1 MPPIKEKKRMQRIS
15 HMLLEMAAGNFFYR
29 LDRSDK
35 NDNVEALVIV
45 LNMLAEEI
53 QESFLHQG
61 YVNSQGTTKQIVQMC
76 FMLDEDA
83 IIRMINQ
90 RASTILSTLYSNI
103 IDRSFDSFL
112 TNDSKNKW
120 EKLWKTLNGKDFYDT
135 SIELTFVTRE
145 KLLLPNQ
152 CYITTFK
159 REKEVQ
165 RKTLVTVFHYSN
177 GYRELEKNLKQSV
190 VKFRNKHGQY
200 FQGPSNQPIKQK
212 LRLSYEDIR
221 KIREGH
227 NIIINNLDKELP
239 SIKDFAHQLG
249 TNEFKLKYG
258 FKELYGTSVYR
269 FLVQERLRKAK
280 MLVQYSDMAL
290 KSIAHMTGFKSD
302 PHFSRAFKKQY
313 GFPPSELRKRSL
325 KDDK

>member
-1 MPPIKEKKRMQRIS
+1 MAPIKEKKRMQRINQ
-15 HMLLEMAAGNFFYR
+15 MLLEMAAGNFFYR

-61 YVNSQGTTKQIVQMC
+61 YVNSQGTTKHIVQMC
-76 FMLDEDA
+76 FMLDENA

-90 RASTILSTLYSNI
+90 RTSTILSTLYSNI
-103 IDRSFDSFL
+103 IDRPFDSFL
-112 TNDSKNKW
+112 TEDSKIKW
-120 EKLWKTLNGKDFYDT
+120 GKIWKILIEKDFYDT
-135 SIELTFVTRE
+135 SIGLTFVTKD

-159 REKEVQ
+159 REKTIQ
-165 RKTLVTVFHYSN
+165 RKTLITVFHYSN
-177 GYRELEKNLKQSV
+177 SYRELEKNLRKSV
-190 VKFRNKHGQY
+190 VRFKNNQGQY
-200 FQGPSNQPIKQK
+200 LQGIINQPIKQK

-258 FKELYGTSVYR
+258 FKELYGTSVFR
-269 FLVQERLRKAK
+269 FLIQERLRKAK
-280 MLVQYSDMAL
+280 MLIQYSDLAI

-313 GFPPSELRKRSL
+313 GIPPSELRKSSI
-325 KDDK
+325 KSDS